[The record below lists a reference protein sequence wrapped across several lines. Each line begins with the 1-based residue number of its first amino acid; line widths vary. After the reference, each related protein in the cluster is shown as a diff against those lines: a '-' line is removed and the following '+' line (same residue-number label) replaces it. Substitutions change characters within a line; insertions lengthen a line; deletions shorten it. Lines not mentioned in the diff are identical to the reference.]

1 MNKTFIFTLILI
13 PLTMITACQE
23 NASSNSSRLIA
34 PASVNK
40 LASDFRFTE
49 GPVAD
54 PYGNIYF
61 TDIPNNRIHILS
73 TDGNLSTF
81 LENSGGANGLYFDTD
96 GGLLACQG
104 TDRKVVS
111 IDPARN
117 ITVIADS
124 YNGKK
129 LNSPNDLWLDP
140 KGGIYFTDPRY
151 GSRDGIEQDGEHV
164 YYITPD
170 RKKVIR
176 VIDDMV
182 RPNGIIGTPD
192 GKRLYVADLGGNMTF
207 IYKINRDGTLS
218 NKKIFATQ
226 GSDGITMDVKGN
238 LYLTTDKVN
247 VYNIKGDL
255 IDSIET
261 PEGPSNVAFG
271 GTDNQTLFITA
282 NTSVYSVRM
291 NTTGLPMPNR

>member
-207 IYKINRDGTLS
+207 IYKINRDG
-218 NKKIFATQ
+218 
-226 GSDGITMDVKGN
+226 
-238 LYLTTDKVN
+238 
-247 VYNIKGDL
+247 GDL

>member
-1 MNKTFIFTLILI
+1 MNKTLIFSLILI
-13 PLTMITACQE
+13 PLMMITACEE
-23 NASSNSSRLIA
+23 NTNSNSSRLIA
-34 PASVNK
+34 PAPVNK

-96 GGLLACQG
+96 GALLACQG

-192 GKRLYVADLGGNMTF
+192 GKRLYVADHGGNMTF
-207 IYKINRDGTLS
+207 SYRVNHNGSLS

-226 GSDGITMDVKGN
+226 GSDGITMDSKGN

-247 VYNIKGDL
+247 VYNMKSEL

-261 PEGPSNVAFG
+261 PEGPSNAAFG
-271 GTDNQTLFITA
+271 GTDNRTLFITA
-282 NTSVYSVRM
+282 RTSIYSVRM
-291 NTTGLPMPNR
+291 NTTGLNLHNQ